1 MARDHDLWTTSPCI
15 TTILFLC
22 SEFCIRLFIHPSVTI
37 WLPSLSAPVPTSA
50 RERGY
55 AARLSAISS
64 HALSGS
70 VRCMLCSPL
79 SSTMTLM
86 PSPQSSS
93 RLRISG
99 TQSFP
104 PRSRTTSTPHLSM
117 PGSISVSST
126 TAPPVPAMSEHHGKF
141 ISHVVRYIL
150 PAKISET
157 HL

>member
-1 MARDHDLWTTSPCI
+1 MYYYHPLLMLCI
-15 TTILFLC
+15 LYPFIYSFICYNLAAIAVC
-22 SEFCIRLFIHPSVTI
+22 SRADFCT
-37 WLPSLSAPVPTSA
+37 
-50 RERGY
+50 RERVY
-55 AARLSAISS
+55 AARLSAISD

-79 SSTMTLM
+79 SSTMTLI

-93 RLRISG
+93 RIRISG

-104 PRSRTTSTPHLSM
+104 PRRRTTSTPALSM

-126 TAPPVPAMSEHHGKF
+126 TAPSVPAMSEHHGKF